1 MTAFEENEL
10 CDSMIEIELLMKYQH
25 YREASRRLE
34 GVLTEHPT
42 YLPAKEA
49 LQEICRR
56 TGQGKKARD
65 LQQEIRALSEQR
77 AKDRLSPSAKEE
89 YGKIEKRQFA
99 EKVDQLIKLIYQS
112 RNIDETLNLTAKELL
127 DLLKADRCVVLFFE
141 EQNLDRSQFEFCSPG
156 VSVCLDKA
164 MTDFLYQ
171 WFSQNPTFDSP
182 IVSRNSQQDPSLSGY
197 HELLQNHGIHALI
210 AYPLIYKSAPMGWLV
225 VQQCVPYYSWKESE
239 LSLFSTA
246 SGHLATAIQNLRSFT
261 TLQDLAFRDN
271 LTGLYNRHYLQER
284 ITVELTNAQA
294 TGQALSLALLDI
306 DHFKHI
312 NDTYGHPAGDT
323 ILRKVGFLLKTNVRK
338 GTVVARWGGE
348 EFMVVFPGVEVE
360 TAALIIERF
369 REKVSNTIEVEEHFI
384 TISAGLAQTDL
395 TDKSPLDQIQ
405 SELIQRAD
413 ENLYAAKK
421 NGRNQVR
428 WNTGLLAHGINTSRE
443 CR

>member
-1 MTAFEENEL
+1 MTAFEENEV

-25 YREASRRLE
+25 HQEASRRLE
-34 GVLTEHPT
+34 ELLIAHPT

-49 LQEICRR
+49 LQEICRL
-56 TGQGKKARD
+56 TGQNKKARD
-65 LQQEIRALSEQR
+65 LQKEIRALSEQR
-77 AKDRLSPSAKEE
+77 AKDRLSSAAKEE
-89 YGKIEKRQFA
+89 YDKIQKRQFA
-99 EKVDQLIKLIYQS
+99 EKVDRLIKLIYQT
-112 RNIDETLNLTAKELL
+112 RNIDETLNHTAKELL
-127 DLLKADRCVVLFFE
+127 DLLKADRCIVLFFE
-141 EQNLDRSQFEFCSPG
+141 EQNLDRSHFEFCCPG
-156 VSVCLDKA
+156 ISVCLDKA
-164 MTDFLYQ
+164 MTDFLSQ
-171 WFSQNPTFDSP
+171 WFGQNPTFDSP
-182 IVSRNSQQDPSLSGY
+182 IVSRNSQQDPSLIGY
-197 HELLQNHGIHALI
+197 HKLLQNHGIHAMM

-284 ITVELTNAQA
+284 IIVELTNAQA
-294 TGQALSLALLDI
+294 RGYPLSLALLDI

-348 EFMVVFPGVEVE
+348 EFMVVFPGLDVE
-360 TAALIIERF
+360 TAALIMERF
-369 REKVSNTIEVEEHFI
+369 RQKVSQTIDVEQHFI
-384 TISAGLAQTDL
+384 TISAGLAQADL
-395 TDKSPLDQIQ
+395 NDKSPLDQIQ
-405 SELIQRAD
+405 CELVQRAD
-413 ENLYAAKK
+413 ENLYVAKK

-428 WNTGLLAHGINTSRE
+428 WYASPLSQGIDLGQK